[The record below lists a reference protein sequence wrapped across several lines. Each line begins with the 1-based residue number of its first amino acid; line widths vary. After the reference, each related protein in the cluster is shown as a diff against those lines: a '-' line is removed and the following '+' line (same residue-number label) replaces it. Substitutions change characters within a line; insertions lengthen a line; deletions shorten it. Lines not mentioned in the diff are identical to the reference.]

1 MFSIFV
7 VLLQLSSTWPWL
19 ISVVQDQ
26 DHGSLFTCEE
36 LQYSTF
42 NELENQLCD
51 KDNNKVDVTDFHGL
65 EQALNNSD
73 CCKTPAYLKPIGT
86 RIENVRGKAT
96 DFCHIGIQILVC
108 AAIQEMEEVSIKE
121 LNWDTLKKWAATL
134 NKAKGLGFEVGF
146 ANNLLQ
152 KNLCSYYCHS
162 RNFGRN

>member
-73 CCKTPAYLKPIGT
+73 CCKTPASISGPASKMFVEKLP
-86 RIENVRGKAT
+86 
-96 DFCHIGIQILVC
+96 IGIQILVC